1 MPSLSGR
8 ATALAVLV
16 VFAGLVSVGC
26 GDGAEPRSDPR
37 TPTSTTTTVAAP
49 TTTAY
54 PAPGANQTVVAT
66 ALVPQVQVMAELPP
80 DAPATG
86 TPTVDR
92 AAFAPLSTGS
102 RAAAPLPNAR
112 LSVGGRSTTG
122 AGWAFASPTSFGN
135 PAVFVVTE
143 QRGPWLRVQ
152 LPVRPDDTEGWV
164 RASDVALSTIDTRV
178 VITLGTRTLQ
188 AYAGDQLLAQTPI
201 VIGGPSTPTPTGRF
215 FVTDYTARNATGSYG
230 PWVLPL
236 SAFSQA
242 MDRFSDGVPVIAM
255 HGTNHPEYVGQN
267 RSNGCIRMPNA
278 VIQTLRDHLPLGT
291 PVDIRP

>member
-1 MPSLSGR
+1 M
-8 ATALAVLV
+8 AVLIV
-16 VFAGLVSVGC
+16 LAAFVGGAC
-26 GDGAEPRSDPR
+26 GDDAAHRSAP
-37 TPTSTTTTVAAP
+37 THATSTTTVPAP

-54 PAPGANQTVVAT
+54 PPPGPNQTVVAT
-66 ALVPQVQVMAELPP
+66 ALGPQVQVLADLPP

-86 TPTVDR
+86 IPMVDR
-92 AAFAPLSTGS
+92 GTFAPMSTGS
-102 RAAAPLPNAR
+102 HAAAPLPNPQ
-112 LSVGGRSTTG
+112 LTVGGRSSTPTG
-122 AGWAFASPTSFGN
+122 WGFQSPTSFGN

-143 QRGPWLRVQ
+143 ERGPWLRVQ
-152 LPVRPDDTEGWV
+152 IPVRPDGTEGWV

-188 AYAGDQLLAQTPI
+188 AYAGDQLLAQSQV
-201 VIGGPSTPTPTGRF
+201 VIGGPATPTPTGRF
-215 FVTDYTARNATGSYG
+215 FVTDYTARKPTGSYG

-255 HGTNHPEYVGQN
+255 HGTDHPEYVGQN
-267 RSNGCIRMPNA
+267 RSNGCIRMPDA

>member
-1 MPSLSGR
+1 MAVLIVVAAFVGGACGDAAPHASAPTHAR
-8 ATALAVLV
+8 AT
-16 VFAGLVSVGC
+16 
-26 GDGAEPRSDPR
+26 
-37 TPTSTTTTVAAP
+37 TTTTVPAP

-54 PAPGANQTVVAT
+54 PAPGLNQTVVAT
-66 ALVPQVQVMAELPP
+66 ARVPEVQVLADLPP

-86 TPTVDR
+86 TPMVDR
-92 AAFAPLSTGS
+92 TSFAPPSTGS
-102 RAAAPLPNAR
+102 RAAAPLPNPD
-112 LSVGGRSTTG
+112 LTVGGRSKTPL
-122 AGWAFASPTSFGN
+122 GWAIQSPTTFGD

-143 QRGPWLRVQ
+143 ERGPWLRVQ
-152 LPVRPDDTEGWV
+152 IPVRPDGTEGWV

-178 VITLGTRTLQ
+178 VISLGARTLQ
-188 AYAGDQLLAQTPI
+188 AFAGDQLLAQTKV
-201 VIGGPSTPTPTGRF
+201 VIGGPNTPTPTGRF
-215 FVTDYTARNATGSYG
+215 FVTDYTARVPTGSYG

-236 SAFSQA
+236 SAFSQT

-267 RSNGCIRMPNA
+267 RSNGCIRMPDA